1 MRAWPRLPVFAATAF
16 SALLAA
22 GSSTPSSL
30 AVNTPAVVDDA
41 ASGVA
46 HVAVDGERWLRAT
59 YAALDE
65 PIEIRMP
72 FAESRELATA
82 AATAYAFAA
91 SGGQTLE
98 ITLDRGTADVGGP
111 IYVEVFRVV
120 DVLGE
125 ALHERLTALR
135 PGASSVRTRLPSDGT
150 YHVLVQTGASS
161 AGGYRVT
168 LELGA
173 ALPFPVVGAK
183 AASIRGLF
191 GASRDS
197 GRRHHEGVDIFVQ
210 RLTPVLAVSAGRA
223 MPARDALGGNTV
235 WLNTAGTSYYYAH
248 LDRIAV
254 REQQQVKVGD
264 VLGYVGNT
272 GNAGGTPSHLHFGVY
287 RWGRDPI
294 DPLPLLVGQRFEGE
308 PAAATAGTGGVSAP
322 GG

>member
-1 MRAWPRLPVFAATAF
+1 VFIATAF

-30 AVNTPAVVDDA
+30 SRETPAPVPA
-41 ASGVA
+41 AAPEVA
-46 HVAVDGERWLRAT
+46 RLAVDGERWLRAT
-59 YAALDE
+59 HAALDE
-65 PIEIRMP
+65 PAEIRMP
-72 FAESRELATA
+72 FADSGELDAAEA
-82 AATAYAFAA
+82 AAYEFAA
-91 SGGQTLE
+91 RSGQTLE
-98 ITLDRGTADVGGP
+98 ITLDRGGAEGEGP

-120 DVLGE
+120 DVLGQ

-135 PGASSVRTRLPSDGT
+135 PGALSVKTRLPSDGT

-161 AGGYRVT
+161 GAGYRLT

-183 AASIRGLF
+183 AAAIRGLF

-197 GRRHHEGVDIFVQ
+197 GRRHHAGVDIFVQ
-210 RLTPVLAVSAGRA
+210 RLTPVLAVAAGRA
-223 MPARDALGGNTV
+223 MPARDELGGNTV

-248 LDRIAV
+248 LDRVAV

-294 DPLPLLVGQRFEGE
+294 DPLPLLLGQRFEKE
-308 PAAATAGTGGVSAP
+308 PATATADAGG
-322 GG
+322 